1 MEISMNKLILLTAIA
16 LLSLSA
22 CTQLGDED
30 RALISSA
37 AQAAQEAKE
46 QSILAAE
53 EARAARADA
62 DKSAKA
68 AQAAS
73 DKADR
78 IFRQGQN
85 K

>member
-1 MEISMNKLILLTAIA
+1 MKTTFLIPVIAIA
-16 LLSLSA
+16 ALSA
-22 CTQLGDED
+22 CTQLSPED

-37 AQAAQEAKE
+37 NQVAQEAKQ
-46 QSILAAE
+46 QSVEATE
-53 EARAARADA
+53 EARRARLDA
-62 DKSAKA
+62 EKAAKA

-73 DKADR
+73 EKADR

>member
-1 MEISMNKLILLTAIA
+1 MKTSLLLTTIVV
-16 LLSLSA
+16 LSLSA

-30 RALISSA
+30 RALLNA
-37 AQAAQEAKE
+37 TAQAAQEAKE
-46 QSILAAE
+46 QSIQATE

>member
-1 MEISMNKLILLTAIA
+1 MKKLLLISVLAFTGLT
-16 LLSLSA
+16 A
-22 CTQLGDED
+22 CTQLSQED

-37 AQAAQEAKE
+37 GQNAQEAKQ
-46 QSILAAE
+46 QSILATE

-62 DKSAKA
+62 DKAAKA

>member
-1 MEISMNKLILLTAIA
+1 MNKSLAMPVIAVLALTG
-16 LLSLSA
+16 
-22 CTQLGDED
+22 CTQLSAED
-30 RALISSA
+30 RSLISSA
-37 AQAAQEAKE
+37 HQAAQEAKQ
-46 QSILAAE
+46 QSIEATE
-53 EARAARADA
+53 EARRAREDA
-62 DKSAKA
+62 NRAAKA

>member
-1 MEISMNKLILLTAIA
+1 MKKSLVLATIA

-22 CTQLGDED
+22 CAPQNDND
-30 RALISSA
+30 RAAIQA
-37 AQAAQEAKE
+37 AAEAAQEAK
-46 QSILAAE
+46 QQAAQAAE

-62 DKSAKA
+62 DKAAKA

>member
-1 MEISMNKLILLTAIA
+1 MKKILLIPAVTVLTLAGCAQLSPEDHA
-16 LLSLSA
+16 LVTSA
-22 CTQLGDED
+22 SQ
-30 RALISSA
+30 
-37 AQAAQEAKE
+37 
-46 QSILAAE
+46 AAE
-53 EARAARADA
+53 EAKQQSVEATEEARRAREDANRAAE
-62 DKSAKA
+62 A